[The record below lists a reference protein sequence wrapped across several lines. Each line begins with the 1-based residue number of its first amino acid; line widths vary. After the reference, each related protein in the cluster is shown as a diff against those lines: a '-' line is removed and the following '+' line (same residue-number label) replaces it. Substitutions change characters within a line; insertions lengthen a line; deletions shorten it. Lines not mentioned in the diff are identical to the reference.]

1 MGAGKFLQARFFYI
15 WFVGR
20 SCLLDLCAARVYQS
34 HRADAVI
41 RFGGAM
47 GLNKE
52 LDGITVVSLEQA
64 VAAPYCGLMLADAGA
79 RVIKVERPEGDFARG
94 YDAGAN
100 GQSTIFAWLNRG
112 KESICLNLK
121 AEDDLALM
129 RRMLA
134 TADVFV
140 SNLAPGSVARMS
152 LTGEDLRRANP
163 GLITCMISG
172 YGDKGAAAKKKA
184 YDFLIQAE
192 SGLCSVTGTPDSP
205 ARVGVS
211 LTDLSTGLTAFS
223 AILRALFQRGR
234 TGVGIDL
241 KISMFDVLAD
251 WMNMPL
257 MAHRYMGGAP
267 ARSGLKHSFIAPYG
281 AFGCGDGGR
290 VLLSV
295 QSNREFVALCRDVLE
310 QPGLSDDPRF
320 AQNPDRYVNRVAL
333 DAIVTACFAQFE
345 TPEVLVKLE
354 AAHIANAQLNS
365 VADLSEHPFLRNA
378 SAMIGSTQIEMA
390 ALPVKTDGG
399 LVIHVP
405 GLDEHSADLRLEFQ
419 Q

>member
-1 MGAGKFLQARFFYI
+1 
-15 WFVGR
+15 
-20 SCLLDLCAARVYQS
+20 
-34 HRADAVI
+34 
-41 RFGGAM
+41 M
-47 GLNKE
+47 GLNNE

-79 RVIKVERPEGDFARG
+79 RVIKVERPEGDFARE
-94 YDAGAN
+94 YDVGAN
-100 GQSTIFAWLNRG
+100 GQSAIFAWLNRG

-140 SNLAPGSVARMS
+140 SNLAPGSVPRMG
-152 LTGEDLRRANP
+152 LTGEELRRVNP
-163 GLITCMISG
+163 RLITCMISG
-172 YGDKGAAAKKKA
+172 YGDSGTAAKKKA

-223 AILRALFQRGR
+223 AILRALIQMGR

-281 AFGCGDGGR
+281 AFSCGDGGQ

-295 QSNREFVALCRDVLE
+295 QSNREFVALCCDVLE
-310 QPGLSDDPRF
+310 RPDLPGDPRF
-320 AQNPDRYVNRVAL
+320 AQNPDRYVNRMAL
-333 DAIVTACFAQFE
+333 DAIVTACFAQYD
-345 TPEVLVKLE
+345 TPEVLAKLE
-354 AAHIANAQLNS
+354 ATHIANAQLNS
-365 VADLSEHPFLRNA
+365 VADLSKHPFLRNTK
-378 SAMIGSTQIEMA
+378 AMIGGVEVEMA
-390 ALPVKTDGG
+390 ALPVQTDGASATD
-399 LVIHVP
+399 VP
-405 GLDEHSADLRLEFQ
+405 GLGAQTAALRLEFEQ
-419 Q
+419 ET

>member
-1 MGAGKFLQARFFYI
+1 
-15 WFVGR
+15 
-20 SCLLDLCAARVYQS
+20 
-34 HRADAVI
+34 
-41 RFGGAM
+41 M
-47 GLNKE
+47 GLNNE

-94 YDAGAN
+94 YDVGAN
-100 GQSTIFAWLNRG
+100 GQSAIFAWLNRG

-121 AEDDLALM
+121 AEDELALM
-129 RRMLA
+129 RAILA
-134 TADVFV
+134 KADVFV
-140 SNLAPGSVARMS
+140 SNLAPGSVPRMG
-152 LTGEDLRRANP
+152 LTGEELRRVNP

-172 YGDKGAAAKKKA
+172 YGDSGAVAKKKA

-223 AILRALFQRGR
+223 AILRALIQRGR

-281 AFGCGDGGR
+281 AFSCGDGGQ

-295 QSNREFVALCRDVLE
+295 QSNREFAALCRDVLK
-310 QPGLSDDPRF
+310 QPDLLNDPRF
-320 AQNPDRYVNRVAL
+320 AQNPDRYVNRAAL
-333 DAIVTACFAQFE
+333 DAIVTSCFE
-345 TPEVLVKLE
+345 NYNMPEVLAKLE

-365 VADLSEHPFLRNA
+365 VADLSDHPFLRNTK
-378 SAMIGSTQIEMA
+378 AMIGGTTIEMA
-390 ALPVKTDGG
+390 ALPVQTDA
-399 LVIHVP
+399 VSATDVP
-405 GLDEHSADLRLEFQ
+405 GLGAQTAALRMEFQ
-419 Q
+419 QDT

>member
-1 MGAGKFLQARFFYI
+1 
-15 WFVGR
+15 
-20 SCLLDLCAARVYQS
+20 
-34 HRADAVI
+34 
-41 RFGGAM
+41 
-47 GLNKE
+47 
-52 LDGITVVSLEQA
+52 
-64 VAAPYCGLMLADAGA
+64 MLADAGA
-79 RVIKVERPEGDFARG
+79 RVIKVERQEGDFARG
-94 YDAGAN
+94 YDVGAN
-100 GQSTIFAWLNRG
+100 GQSAIFAWLNRG

-140 SNLAPGSVARMS
+140 SNLAPGSVPRMG
-152 LTGEDLRRANP
+152 LTGEELRRVNP
-163 GLITCMISG
+163 RLITCMISG
-172 YGDKGAAAKKKA
+172 YGDSGAAAKKKA

-223 AILRALFQRGR
+223 AILRALIQMGR

-281 AFGCGDGGR
+281 AFGCGDGGQ

-295 QSNREFVALCRDVLE
+295 QSNREFVALCCGVLE
-310 QPGLSDDPRF
+310 RPDLPDDPRF

-333 DAIVTACFAQFE
+333 DAIVTACFEQYD
-345 TPEVLVKLE
+345 TPEVLAKLE
-354 AAHIANAQLNS
+354 ATHIANAQLNS
-365 VADLSEHPFLRNA
+365 VADLSEHPFLRNTK
-378 SAMIGSTQIEMA
+378 AMIGGVEVEMA
-390 ALPVKTDGG
+390 ALPVQTDGDSATD
-399 LVIHVP
+399 VP
-405 GLDEHSADLRLEFQ
+405 GLGAQTAALRLEFEQ
-419 Q
+419 ET

>member
-1 MGAGKFLQARFFYI
+1 MRL
-15 WFVGR
+15 
-20 SCLLDLCAARVYQS
+20 
-34 HRADAVI
+34 
-41 RFGGAM
+41 GGTM
-47 GLNKE
+47 GLNNE

-94 YDAGAN
+94 YDVGAN
-100 GQSTIFAWLNRG
+100 GQSAIFAWLNRG

-121 AEDDLALM
+121 AEDELALM
-129 RRMLA
+129 RAILA
-134 TADVFV
+134 KADVFV
-140 SNLAPGSVARMS
+140 SNLAPGSVPRMG
-152 LTGEDLRRANP
+152 LTGEELRRVNP

-172 YGDKGAAAKKKA
+172 YGDSGAVAKKKA

-223 AILRALFQRGR
+223 AILRALIQRGR

-281 AFGCGDGGR
+281 AFSCGDGGQ

-295 QSNREFVALCRDVLE
+295 QSNREFAALCRDVLK
-310 QPGLSDDPRF
+310 QPDLLKDPRF
-320 AQNPDRYVNRVAL
+320 AQNPDRYVNRAAL
-333 DAIVTACFAQFE
+333 DAIVTSCFE
-345 TPEVLVKLE
+345 NYNMPEVLAKLE

-365 VADLSEHPFLRNA
+365 VADLSDHPFLRNTK
-378 SAMIGSTQIEMA
+378 AMIGGTTIEMA
-390 ALPVKTDGG
+390 ALPVQTDA
-399 LVIHVP
+399 VSATDVP
-405 GLDEHSADLRLEFQ
+405 GLGAQTAALRMEFQ
-419 Q
+419 QDT